1 MRLKGLLDR
10 LRLPEAKEL
19 AGLDDEAAA
28 RVFRKILNR
37 KPYLRALYRRFY
49 RILLKEA
56 GVCAPLVELGS
67 GSGFLPRLAPS
78 VIASDILPAPGLDLR
93 CSALKLPFRCGS
105 VGAFLM
111 FDVFHHVKDA
121 GAFLAEMHRALKPGG
136 RIVMIEPAATPF
148 ARFIYGRF
156 HHEPFDPQAGWT
168 IDGGGPRSGA
178 NGALPWIVF
187 VRDRARLER
196 KFPGLRLNPP
206 SLHTPFSYL
215 VSGGLSFRQL
225 LPSWTEPTVAF
236 LESRLGPLMK
246 HLGLFMT
253 VTLEKSPPDETP
265 RRGFTP
271 F

>member
-1 MRLKGLLDR
+1 MMMKGLLDR
-10 LRLPEAKEL
+10 LRLPGAKEL
-19 AGLDDEAAA
+19 PGLDDEAAA

-37 KPYLRALYRRFY
+37 KPYLRALYSRFY

-56 GVCAPLVELGS
+56 GTCTPLVELGS
-67 GSGFLPRLAPS
+67 GSGFLPRIAPA
-78 VIASDILPAPGLDLR
+78 VIASDILPAPDLDLR
-93 CSALKLPFRCGS
+93 CSALELPFRCDS

-168 IDGGGPRSGA
+168 IPGGGPRSGA

-187 VRDRARLER
+187 MRDRPRLER
-196 KFPGLRLNPP
+196 EFPGLRLKPP

-215 VSGGLSFRQL
+215 VSGGLSFRQF
-225 LPSWTEPTVAF
+225 LPGWTEPAIAF
-236 LESRLGPLMK
+236 LERRLVPVMSLLAM
-246 HLGLFMT
+246 FMT
-253 VTLEKSPPDETP
+253 VTLEKDVS
-265 RRGFTP
+265 R
-271 F
+271 